1 MNRET
6 TSKVHKGQQ
15 GANPKMRMLVYRER
29 SYPARKVQ
37 GRDGSYTV
45 AADSLVPELLDGI
58 RSLDPAAFK
67 LDEEIAC
74 YCSDSILQT
83 AGYHPLYGGG
93 NSSGDT
99 PKSNDMIQSML
110 TKESPEIIRFFRNI
124 ESLSEILDTQAEKM
138 RPVLNGERYM
148 TDSELAG
155 HLKLTRRTLAEY
167 RITGKLPYYKVGG
180 KLLYKEKDILV
191 LLERNRM
198 EAFDYR

>member
-1 MNRET
+1 
-6 TSKVHKGQQ
+6 
-15 GANPKMRMLVYRER
+15 
-29 SYPARKVQ
+29 
-37 GRDGSYTV
+37 
-45 AADSLVPELLDGI
+45 
-58 RSLDPAAFK
+58 
-67 LDEEIAC
+67 
-74 YCSDSILQT
+74 
-83 AGYHPLYGGG
+83 
-93 NSSGDT
+93 
-99 PKSNDMIQSML
+99 MIQSML

-148 TDSELAG
+148 TD
-155 HLKLTRRTLAEY
+155 KLTRRTLAEY

>member
-1 MNRET
+1 MNFRL
-6 TSKVHKGQQ
+6 HK
-15 GANPKMRMLVYRER
+15 
-29 SYPARKVQ
+29 
-37 GRDGSYTV
+37 
-45 AADSLVPELLDGI
+45 ADD
-58 RSLDPAAFK
+58 
-67 LDEEIAC
+67 
-74 YCSDSILQT
+74 IL
-83 AGYHPLYGGG
+83 LYGGG
-93 NSSGDT
+93 NSSCDT
-99 PKSNDMIQSML
+99 SKSNDMIQSML

-124 ESLSEILDTQAEKM
+124 EGLSEILDTQAEKM

-148 TDSELAG
+148 TDSELAE

>member
-1 MNRET
+1 
-6 TSKVHKGQQ
+6 
-15 GANPKMRMLVYRER
+15 
-29 SYPARKVQ
+29 
-37 GRDGSYTV
+37 
-45 AADSLVPELLDGI
+45 
-58 RSLDPAAFK
+58 
-67 LDEEIAC
+67 
-74 YCSDSILQT
+74 
-83 AGYHPLYGGG
+83 
-93 NSSGDT
+93 
-99 PKSNDMIQSML
+99 MIQSML
-110 TKESPEIIRFFRNI
+110 TKESPEIIRFFRNIVSLGDVYKRQI

>member
-1 MNRET
+1 MDVSPR
-6 TSKVHKGQQ
+6 
-15 GANPKMRMLVYRER
+15 KMLQLRR
-29 SYPARKVQ
+29 SGSVPYSYIDRKVYYK
-37 GRDGSYTV
+37 RRISS
-45 AADSLVPELLDGI
+45 ALWS
-58 RSLDPAAFK
+58 
-67 LDEEIAC
+67 
-74 YCSDSILQT
+74 
-83 AGYHPLYGGG
+83 G

-99 PKSNDMIQSML
+99 SKSNDMIQSML

>member
-1 MNRET
+1 
-6 TSKVHKGQQ
+6 
-15 GANPKMRMLVYRER
+15 
-29 SYPARKVQ
+29 
-37 GRDGSYTV
+37 
-45 AADSLVPELLDGI
+45 
-58 RSLDPAAFK
+58 
-67 LDEEIAC
+67 
-74 YCSDSILQT
+74 
-83 AGYHPLYGGG
+83 
-93 NSSGDT
+93 
-99 PKSNDMIQSML
+99 MIQSML

-148 TDSELAG
+148 TDSELAE
-155 HLKLTRRTLAEY
+155 HLKLT

>member
-1 MNRET
+1 
-6 TSKVHKGQQ
+6 
-15 GANPKMRMLVYRER
+15 
-29 SYPARKVQ
+29 
-37 GRDGSYTV
+37 
-45 AADSLVPELLDGI
+45 
-58 RSLDPAAFK
+58 
-67 LDEEIAC
+67 
-74 YCSDSILQT
+74 
-83 AGYHPLYGGG
+83 
-93 NSSGDT
+93 
-99 PKSNDMIQSML
+99 MIQSML

-148 TDSELAG
+148 TDSELA
-155 HLKLTRRTLAEY
+155 EY

>member
-1 MNRET
+1 
-6 TSKVHKGQQ
+6 
-15 GANPKMRMLVYRER
+15 
-29 SYPARKVQ
+29 
-37 GRDGSYTV
+37 
-45 AADSLVPELLDGI
+45 
-58 RSLDPAAFK
+58 
-67 LDEEIAC
+67 
-74 YCSDSILQT
+74 
-83 AGYHPLYGGG
+83 
-93 NSSGDT
+93 
-99 PKSNDMIQSML
+99 MIQSML

-155 HLKLTRRTLAEY
+155 HLKLTRRTLAEHS
-167 RITGKLPYYKVGG
+167 ITGKLPYYKVGG

>member
-1 MNRET
+1 
-6 TSKVHKGQQ
+6 
-15 GANPKMRMLVYRER
+15 
-29 SYPARKVQ
+29 
-37 GRDGSYTV
+37 
-45 AADSLVPELLDGI
+45 
-58 RSLDPAAFK
+58 
-67 LDEEIAC
+67 
-74 YCSDSILQT
+74 
-83 AGYHPLYGGG
+83 
-93 NSSGDT
+93 
-99 PKSNDMIQSML
+99 MIQSML

-124 ESLSEILDTQAEKM
+124 ESLAEKM

>member
-1 MNRET
+1 
-6 TSKVHKGQQ
+6 
-15 GANPKMRMLVYRER
+15 
-29 SYPARKVQ
+29 
-37 GRDGSYTV
+37 
-45 AADSLVPELLDGI
+45 
-58 RSLDPAAFK
+58 
-67 LDEEIAC
+67 
-74 YCSDSILQT
+74 
-83 AGYHPLYGGG
+83 
-93 NSSGDT
+93 
-99 PKSNDMIQSML
+99 MIQSML

-138 RPVLNGERYM
+138 RPVLN
-148 TDSELAG
+148 DSELAG